1 MSPTATDGKAPHS
14 HRHIHDP
21 GARKVLLLVVRHRPR
36 LITHGKQIAAATH
49 ARPGHKPGRRVP
61 RPNTKNLQ
69 QGLLSFRG
77 DLLSLHH
84 DVAAVRCSTRA
95 GRHGAAL
102 LGEGLLTFDTSVRT
116 YLTAVSAPDRATKAK
131 LLRQAQDSNKRARR
145 TMNTALSL
153 LER

>member
-1 MSPTATDGKAPHS
+1 MSPTATDSTAPHS

-21 GARKVLLLVVRHRPR
+21 GARQVLLLIVSHRKQ
-36 LITHGKQIAAATH
+36 LIKHGKQIAAATH
-49 ARPGHKPGRRVP
+49 ARPGHKPGRRVAT
-61 RPNTKNLQ
+61 PNTKNLQ

-84 DVAAVRCSTRA
+84 GIAAVHCSTRA

-116 YLTAVSAPDRATKAK
+116 YLTAVGAPDRATKAK
-131 LLRQAQDSNKRARR
+131 LMRQAQDSNKRARR
-145 TMNTALSL
+145 TMKTALSL

>member
-1 MSPTATDGKAPHS
+1 MNPTATDARARS
-14 HRHIHDP
+14 RRNIHDP
-21 GARKVLLLVVRHRPR
+21 GARQVLLLVVGHRVQ
-36 LITHGKQIAAATH
+36 LIKHGKQIAEATH
-49 ARPGHKPGRRVP
+49 ARPGHKPARRIAKP
-61 RPNTKNLQ
+61 KTKQLQ

-84 DVAAVRCSTRA
+84 SVSKVKCSTHA

-102 LGEGLLTFDTSVRT
+102 LGEGLMTFDSSVRT

-131 LLRQAQDSNKRARR
+131 LLRQAEDSNKRARR
-145 TMNTALSL
+145 TMTTALSL

>member
-1 MSPTATDGKAPHS
+1 MSPIATDSKAPHS
-14 HRHIHDP
+14 RRHIHDP
-21 GARKVLLLVVRHRPR
+21 GARKVLLLVVSHRAR
-36 LITHGKQIAAATH
+36 LIQHGKQIATATH
-49 ARPGHKPGRRVP
+49 ARPGHKPGRRIP

-69 QGLLSFRG
+69 RGLLSFRG

-84 DVAAVRCSTRA
+84 DVAEVRCSTPA

-131 LLRQAQDSNKRARR
+131 LLRQAQDSSKRARR